1 MGTYMK
7 KNTMIVVG
15 MTMALLSGVPV
26 SGHHSG
32 LTLFSETTSTLKGTV
47 KDWLWSN
54 PHCLLTLDVTGAD
67 GQTAEWVIELQAP
80 NSIYPGGYR
89 RTTFKP
95 GDTVTVTVHPV
106 RNGRPYGRLVSSVPA
121 DGKVLGDGMLRMPS
135 QAPAPAPAPTTP

>member
-1 MGTYMK
+1 MNK
-7 KNTMIVVG
+7 RTMIVVG
-15 MTMALLSGVPV
+15 VAMVLLTGGPA

-32 LTLFSETTSTLKGTV
+32 LTLFSETTSTLKGVV

-54 PHCLLTLDVTGAD
+54 PHCLLTLNVTGAD
-67 GQTAEWVIELQAP
+67 GQAAQWVIELQAP

-95 GDTVTVTVHPV
+95 GDAVTVTIHPV

-121 DGKVLGDGMLRMPS
+121 DGKTLGDGMLRMPS
-135 QAPAPAPAPTTP
+135 GAAPRATAPVTP